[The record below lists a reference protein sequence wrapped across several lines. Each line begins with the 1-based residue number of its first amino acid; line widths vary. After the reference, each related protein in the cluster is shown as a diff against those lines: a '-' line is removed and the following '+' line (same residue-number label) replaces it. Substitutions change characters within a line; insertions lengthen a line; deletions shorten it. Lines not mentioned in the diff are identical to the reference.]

1 MVISGTAYSILLFAI
16 AITAG
21 LFLARFNFKG
31 ITIGSTWILFVGI
44 VMGHFGFVPNA
55 KVLSFMKDFG
65 LILFVYSIG
74 LQVGPGFLS
83 SFKNG
88 GVKLNLL
95 AVGLVLMSAIT
106 AFGIHI
112 ISGESLQTM
121 VGVMSGAV
129 TNTPGLGAAQQTLL
143 DSGGSSTDA
152 SRLASAYAVAYP
164 MGVLGVLALLIIFKA
179 LFKVNLEEET
189 RAIESQSSAS
199 ETARRMHCEVTNP
212 AIIGK
217 SLKDVITDDLKN
229 EMVVSRIMRDGEEFV
244 PEDSSVLREGDKVLI
259 VTTQKCID
267 KIRIIFG
274 AEVPMH
280 LDDWIKLKSKK
291 GIPAVKRLGITNT
304 ALTGKKLSELL
315 FKGRYAVTITRVVR
329 SGVELVAAP
338 DLRVQ
343 VGDYLQVVG
352 DKDGIDALAK
362 LVGNKASALEKPN
375 LFPIFLG
382 IALGV
387 VLGCVPI
394 AVPGI
399 PQPIKLGLAG
409 GPLIVAIIISHLGPR
424 FHITTYTT
432 LSANMMIR
440 EIGISFFLAAVGLGA
455 GRTFVSSLTAG
466 GWWWILYGALITIIP
481 IVVIALIGRF
491 LCKLN
496 FYQLCGLIAGGT
508 TNPPVLAFAQNAYG
522 SQYVSLNYATVYPLS
537 MFMRVLIAQ
546 VMILIAMA

>member
-1 MVISGTAYSILLFAI
+1 MVSGTAYSILLFAI
-16 AITAG
+16 AITLG
-21 LFLARFNFKG
+21 LYLAKFSFKG

-55 KVLSFMKDFG
+55 KVLDFMKDFG

-74 LQVGPGFLS
+74 LQVGPGFFS

-95 AVGLVLMSAIT
+95 AVGLVLCAALT
-106 AFGIHI
+106 AFGIHLV
-112 ISGESLQTM
+112 SGESLQTM

-152 SRLASAYAVAYP
+152 STLASAYAVAYP
-164 MGVLGVLALLIIFKA
+164 VGVLGVLALLIILKSV
-179 LFKVNLEEET
+179 FKVDLDREARE
-189 RAIESQSSAS
+189 IESSSSADS
-199 ETARRMHCEVTNP
+199 VARRMHCAVSNP

-217 SLKDVITDDLKN
+217 CIKDVIGEEMRN
-229 EMVVSRIMRDGEEFV
+229 EMVISRIMRGGEEFV
-244 PEDSSVLREGDKVLI
+244 PSQDTVLKEGDKVLI
-259 VTTQKCID
+259 VTTQKHVD
-267 KIRIIFG
+267 TIRIIFG
-274 AEVPMH
+274 EEVPMH
-280 LDDWIKLKSKK
+280 LEDWIKGRKS
-291 GIPAVKRLGITNT
+291 IPQMKRLGITKSD
-304 ALTGKKLSELL
+304 LTGKKLSEIL
-315 FKGRYAVTITRVVR
+315 FKCQFTVSVTRVVR

-352 DKDGIDALAK
+352 DKEGIEAIAK
-362 LVGNKASALEKPN
+362 LVGNKASALDRPN
-375 LFPIFLG
+375 LLPIFLG

-387 VLGCVPI
+387 VFGCIPFT
-394 AVPGI
+394 VPGI

-409 GPLIVAIIISHLGPR
+409 GPLIIAILISCFGPR
-424 FHITTYTT
+424 AHITTYTT

-455 GRTFVSSLTAG
+455 GKTFVSSLVGG
-466 GWWWILYGALITIIP
+466 GWWWILYGAVITIVPVLTIT
-481 IVVIALIGRF
+481 LLGRYVF
-491 LCKLN
+491 KLN
-496 FYQLCGLIAGGT
+496 FFQICGLVAGGT

-522 SQYVSLNYATVYPLS
+522 SKYVSLNYATVYPLS
-537 MFMRVLIAQ
+537 MFMRVLTAQ
-546 VMILIAMA
+546 VMILLAMA

>member
-1 MVISGTAYSILLFAI
+1 MVSGTAYSILLFAI
-16 AITAG
+16 AITLG
-21 LFLARFNFKG
+21 LYLAKFSFKG

-55 KVLSFMKDFG
+55 KVLDFMKDFG

-74 LQVGPGFLS
+74 LQVGPGFFS

-95 AVGLVLMSAIT
+95 AVGLVLCAALT
-106 AFGIHI
+106 AFGIHLV
-112 ISGESLQTM
+112 SGESLQTM

-152 SRLASAYAVAYP
+152 STLASAYAVAYP
-164 MGVLGVLALLIIFKA
+164 VGVLGVLALLIILKSV
-179 LFKVNLEEET
+179 FKVDLDREARE
-189 RAIESQSSAS
+189 IESSSSADS
-199 ETARRMHCEVTNP
+199 VARRMHCAVSNP

-217 SLKDVITDDLKN
+217 CIKDVIGEEMRN
-229 EMVVSRIMRDGEEFV
+229 EMVISRIMRGGEEFV
-244 PEDSSVLREGDKVLI
+244 PSQDTVLKEGDKVLI
-259 VTTQKCID
+259 VTTQKHVD
-267 KIRIIFG
+267 TIRIIFG
-274 AEVPMH
+274 EEVPMH
-280 LDDWIKLKSKK
+280 LEDWIKGRKS
-291 GIPAVKRLGITNT
+291 IPQMKRLGITRSD
-304 ALTGKKLSELL
+304 LTGKKLSEIL
-315 FKGRYAVTITRVVR
+315 FKCQFTVSVTRVVR

-352 DKDGIDALAK
+352 DKEGIEAIAK
-362 LVGNKASALEKPN
+362 LVGNKASALDRPN
-375 LFPIFLG
+375 LLPIFLG

-387 VLGCVPI
+387 VFGCIPFT
-394 AVPGI
+394 VPGI

-409 GPLIVAIIISHLGPR
+409 GPLIIAILISCFGPR
-424 FHITTYTT
+424 AHITTYTT

-455 GRTFVSSLTAG
+455 GKTFVSSLVGG
-466 GWWWILYGALITIIP
+466 GWWWILYGAVITIVPVLTIT
-481 IVVIALIGRF
+481 LLGRYVF
-491 LCKLN
+491 KLN
-496 FYQLCGLIAGGT
+496 FFQICGLVAGGT

-522 SQYVSLNYATVYPLS
+522 SKYVSLNYATVYPLS
-537 MFMRVLIAQ
+537 MFMRVLTAQ
-546 VMILIAMA
+546 VMILLAMA

>member
-1 MVISGTAYSILLFAI
+1 MVTGTAYSILLFAV
-16 AITAG
+16 AITLG
-21 LFLARFNFKG
+21 LMLSKLNFKG

-44 VMGHFGFVPNA
+44 VMGHFGLVPNA
-55 KVLSFMKDFG
+55 KVLAFMKDFG

-95 AVGLVLMSAIT
+95 AVGLVLMSALT
-106 AFGIHI
+106 AFGIHLVT
-112 ISGESLQTM
+112 GESLQTM

-179 LFKVNLEEET
+179 VFEVDMDKET
-189 RAIESQSSAS
+189 REIEAQSNAA
-199 ETARRMHCEVTNP
+199 ENIARRMHCAVTNP

-217 SLKDVITDDLKN
+217 TIKEVINDDLKN
-229 EMVVSRIMRDGEEFV
+229 EMVISRIMRNGEEFV
-244 PEDSSVLREGDKVLI
+244 PHEDTVLNENDRVLI
-259 VTTQKCID
+259 VTTQKSID
-267 KIRIIFG
+267 TIRIIFG

-280 LDDWIKLKSKK
+280 LEDWIKGRKSV
-291 GIPAVKRLGITNT
+291 PLVKRLGITNT
-304 ALTGKKLSELL
+304 ALTGKKLSEIL
-315 FKGRYAVTITRVVR
+315 FKGQYAVTVTRVVR

-387 VLGCVPI
+387 VLGCIPI

-409 GPLIVAIIISHLGPR
+409 GPLIVAILISCLGPR
-424 FHITTYTT
+424 MHITTFTT

-466 GWWWILYGALITIIP
+466 GWWWILYGAIITIVP
-481 IVVIALIGRF
+481 ILVIGLLGRYVF
-491 LCKLN
+491 KLN
-496 FYQLCGLIAGGT
+496 FFQICGLVAGGT

-537 MFMRVLIAQ
+537 MFMRVLVAQ

>member
-1 MVISGTAYSILLFAI
+1 MVSGTAYSILLFAI
-16 AITAG
+16 VITAG
-21 LFLARFNFKG
+21 LCLAKLNFKG

-44 VMGHFGFVPNA
+44 VMGHFGFLPNA
-55 KVLSFMKDFG
+55 RVLAFMKDFG

-74 LQVGPGFLS
+74 LQVGPGFFS

-95 AVGLVLMSAIT
+95 AVGLVLMAAIT
-106 AFGIHI
+106 AFVIHLV
-112 ISGESLQTM
+112 SGESLQTM

-129 TNTPGLGAAQQTLL
+129 TNTPGLGAAQQTLI
-143 DSGGSSTDA
+143 DVKGSGSETSV
-152 SRLASAYAVAYP
+152 LASAYAVAYP
-164 MGVLGVLALLIIFKA
+164 IGVLGVLALMILLKA
-179 LFKVNLEEET
+179 VFKVDLEREAEQ
-189 RAIESQSSAS
+189 IEAQSSTADG
-199 ETARRMHCEVTNP
+199 ARRMHCAVSNP
-212 AIIGK
+212 AIVGK
-217 SLKDVITDDLKN
+217 RIADVLDEELKN
-229 EMVVSRIMRDGEEFV
+229 EMVISRIMRNGEEFV
-244 PEDSSVLREGDKVLI
+244 PHDDTVLNENDRVLI
-259 VTTQKCID
+259 VTTQKSID
-267 KIRIIFG
+267 TIRIIFG

-280 LDDWIKLKSKK
+280 LEDWIKGRKSV
-291 GIPAVKRLGITNT
+291 PLVKRLGITNT
-304 ALTGKKLSELL
+304 ALTGKKLSEIL
-315 FKGRYAVTITRVVR
+315 FKGQYAVTVTRVVR

-387 VLGCVPI
+387 VLGCIPI

-409 GPLIVAIIISHLGPR
+409 GPLIVAILISCLGPR
-424 FHITTYTT
+424 MHITTFTT

-466 GWWWILYGALITIIP
+466 GWWWILYGAIITIVP
-481 IVVIALIGRF
+481 ILVIGLLGRYVF
-491 LCKLN
+491 KLN
-496 FYQLCGLIAGGT
+496 FFQICGLVAGGT

-537 MFMRVLIAQ
+537 MFMRVLVAQ